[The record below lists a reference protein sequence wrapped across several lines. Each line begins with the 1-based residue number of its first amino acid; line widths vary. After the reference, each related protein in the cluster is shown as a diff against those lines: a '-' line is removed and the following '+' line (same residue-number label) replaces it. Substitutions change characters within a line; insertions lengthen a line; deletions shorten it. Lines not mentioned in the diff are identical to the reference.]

1 VWWDFGEEEEEIVD
15 LYHMVHVVKG
25 EGFSCSGAFPIIVMG
40 IFLHDCDRHFPIFV
54 INICAQL

>member
-1 VWWDFGEEEEEIVD
+1 MLWDFGEEEEEIVD
-15 LYHMVHVVKG
+15 LYHVVKG
-25 EGFSCSGAFPIIVMG
+25 EGFSCSGAFPIIVMD